1 MAIGDTVDP
10 RLMRADTS
18 GILRGAL
25 QGSAAL
31 GAGLASLGE
40 SLAGGIAANKE
51 RKALRQSTAKT
62 IKGLMQFHDDNPDI
76 KARLAPM
83 LETLESDEVGG
94 REKDAVIASLNPVL
108 KAAKDQQAR
117 QFAEAE
123 TNFNRTMQAADV
135 FLKGEALQ
143 LERDKLKQPKIT
155 PFNELG
161 VRTAPDGRIQYRSTA
176 IEENDKE
183 AQRNFQE
190 RLSATADT
198 PDDIRQL
205 KEFRDLVAESG
216 EGMRLLQMAQGKLGD
231 AAGSEYTRRFQQF
244 QTGFAQKIA
253 KARNGAIVTDDDVRQ
268 AKQSIFGLGK
278 TKQENLDIIDA
289 TIREYEGKQ
298 LEISKADAYLKQN
311 GTLLGYVP
319 SSNFNPAGGREEQ
332 QGGGAAGQSTEKESD
347 AQATA

>member
-76 KARLAPM
+76 KVRLAPM

-161 VRTAPDGRIQYRSTA
+161 VRT
-176 IEENDKE
+176 
-183 AQRNFQE
+183 
-190 RLSATADT
+190 T
-198 PDDIRQL
+198 PDAQL
-205 KEFRDLVAESG
+205 PSKK
-216 EGMRLLQMAQGKLGD
+216 M
-231 AAGSEYTRRFQQF
+231 TRPHKR
-244 QTGFAQKIA
+244 
-253 KARNGAIVTDDDVRQ
+253 
-268 AKQSIFGLGK
+268 
-278 TKQENLDIIDA
+278 
-289 TIREYEGKQ
+289 
-298 LEISKADAYLKQN
+298 ISKS
-311 GTLLGYVP
+311 V
-319 SSNFNPAGGREEQ
+319 
-332 QGGGAAGQSTEKESD
+332 
-347 AQATA
+347 